1 MSRISYKALAT
12 KPTALLTA
20 LQCTRKLCCTQLMQ
34 IMHIVQPTNEML
46 HNQQQGV
53 SILTAGTPAQCRE
66 EGTCSKCYIGWP
78 RSATAQQHNTHNSL
92 LSAKCALCSS
102 PHTLQSGQHTIHC
115 WLSRAR
121 RYRAVLTKNLESFPL
136 LLLTLLRSFTTTL
149 TPSCIKSAIFLS
161 LFFSEYRRIYKGN
174 HFVECM
180 KKIEIYV

>member
-1 MSRISYKALAT
+1 MYTVQLMIVGFSILDFGDFQVGSLTSWWWLWCKVESRLSQHEVSRISYKALAT

-20 LQCTRKLCCTQLMQ
+20 VQCTRKLCCTQLMQ
-34 IMHIVQPTNEML
+34 IMHIVQHTNEML

-66 EGTCSKCYIGWP
+66 ERTCSKCYIGWP
-78 RSATAQQHNTHNSL
+78 QSATAPYSTHNSL

-102 PHTLQSGQHTIHC
+102 PHTQHTIHC

-136 LLLTLLRSFTTTL
+136 LLLTAS
-149 TPSCIKSAIFLS
+149 PPP
-161 LFFSEYRRIYKGN
+161 
-174 HFVECM
+174 
-180 KKIEIYV
+180 